1 MGSSG
6 TRREAFAAY
15 MFLVQIK
22 EDKEGAGY
30 FRSVSGLKSEAEV
43 FTVQE
48 GGVNEYEKKLIG
60 RTKHPNLVLKQGFA
74 DAKFWKWRQ
83 EFTSSDKKS
92 KITRFSGTIVQLGPG
107 GKEVH
112 TWKFEK
118 GWICK
123 WEGPDFDA
131 SKNEISVETIEIAHE
146 GLTLVGAKAKPAA
159 KGAAQSAAKA
169 LAKAAP
175 AEKPAPAGGKAA
187 DQPKSD
193 KKAESAP
200 PPAQSDS
207 KSAAPEKAGTAPE
220 KASAPTEQKPA
231 ETAKPSSSPAAQA
244 KPAESPASASPAQS
258 AAPAPA
264 SSGAANTSTTSP
276 GASPASGAAGN
287 PKTSSAGSPA
297 AAASSEKA
305 APSGARTQVM
315 QTEEDKQ
322 REAEDGNMWI
332 SLGGPSDGSKSKGKG
347 R

>member
-146 GLTLVGAKAKPAA
+146 GLTLVGAKAKAAA
-159 KGAAQSAAKA
+159 KGAAQSASKA
-169 LAKAAP
+169 PAKAAP
-175 AEKPAPAGGKAA
+175 AEKPAPASGKAA
-187 DQPKSD
+187 DQPKSE

-207 KSAAPEKAGTAPE
+207 KPAASEKSGTAPE

-231 ETAKPSSSPAAQA
+231 ETAAKPSSSPAAPA
-244 KPAESPASASPAQS
+244 KTAESPASTSSAQS
-258 AAPAPA
+258 AAPAN
-264 SSGAANTSTTSP
+264 SGDVNAGAKAPGTTS
-276 GASPASGAAGN
+276 ADPA
-287 PKTSSAGSPA
+287 
-297 AAASSEKA
+297 
-305 APSGARTQVM
+305 GARTRMV
-315 QTEEDKQ
+315 EH
-322 REAEDGNMWI
+322 EDGTI
-332 SLGGPSDGSKSKGKG
+332 DLLGPSQDSGKGKG